1 MEIGTVYQLHQTATR
16 PFIFVFL
23 LSVYHIFIKKA
34 RAMRREINGKFR
46 FFVFLRAEQSVSE
59 KIILLTSAAAFGIIK
74 PTDKYADR
82 ASGRGIA
89 ST

>member
-1 MEIGTVYQLHQTATR
+1 
-16 PFIFVFL
+16 
-23 LSVYHIFIKKA
+23 
-34 RAMRREINGKFR
+34 MRREINGKFR

-82 ASGRGIA
+82 ASDRGIA